1 MTEKMGT
8 LALAFTMLSLSTS
21 PHPFILILCY
31 GIHELGHLLFA
42 TLLGAKMKK
51 IRVGAFHL
59 SLSYDCTQIGYGKE
73 LFICLGGIIFNI
85 IATILVLPFSNIIPN
100 VNFFIACNLSLALMN
115 LYPVSILDGGG
126 ALKSLLMIITNESR
140 AEKISRGVSVFAI
153 ILMWLVSIY
162 LQLVFSNNISLL
174 FISILLLV
182 ELCFTL

>member
-8 LALAFTMLSLSTS
+8 LALVITMLSLSTS

-51 IRVGAFHL
+51 FRVGAFHL
-59 SLSYDCTQIGYGKE
+59 SLSYDCSSLGYGRE
-73 LFICLGGIIFNI
+73 LLICLGGIIFNI
-85 IATILVLPFSNIIPN
+85 IATLMALPIRQVIPN
-100 VNFFIACNLSLALMN
+100 ADFFITCNLSLAIMN

-126 ALKSLLMIITNESR
+126 ALKSLLMILTNEPK
-140 AEKISRGVSVFAI
+140 AEKISRGVSVFAT

-162 LQLVFSNNISLL
+162 LQLVFSSNVSLL

-182 ELCFTL
+182 ELCLAT